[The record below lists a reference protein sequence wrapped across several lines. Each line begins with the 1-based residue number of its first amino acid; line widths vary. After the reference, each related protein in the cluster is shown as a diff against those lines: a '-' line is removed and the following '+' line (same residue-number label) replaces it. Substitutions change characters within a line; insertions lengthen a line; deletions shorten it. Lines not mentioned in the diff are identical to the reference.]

1 MKGFGSYNDWS
12 YYASS
17 SSNLSAFA
25 TPFSVNR
32 SSPIDVSP
40 PFIDPGDAARTGFP
54 YRYPDQYY
62 GTKPVVVEPQP
73 YFNSYGILQDLNSA
87 SVVPDHWS
95 SFSGFTASDGGSC
108 TDYVNKPNDLG
119 FAGQTVA
126 NQFADFGNGKGNQIG
141 VGANKPNELGFVG
154 QAVADQFA
162 DFGNG
167 KGNQIGVGANKPNEF
182 GFVGQAVAH
191 QFADFGNGKGNQIGV
206 GANKANELG
215 FVGQAVANQ
224 FADFGNGKGNQIGV
238 GANKP
243 NELGFVGQT
252 VANEF
257 ADFGNGKGN
266 QIGVGGSFALN
277 QTNFT
282 GSVADERMKSGDF
295 GNGKGNQIGVG
306 GSFALNQT
314 NFNGPVADERMKS
327 GCQDVTVC
335 HVEGPHMIGW
345 EKHSLATRADPV
357 DDKPF
362 WWRTTK
368 LASAGCQDIT
378 DSHGEVP
385 HMIGWEKH
393 SLPTSG
399 DYFDDKCCWWRPT
412 KPMPVDFSHTS
423 VWQSPPLSLETRHE
437 PPLKL
442 AVDSGDHDF
451 SYTDVY
457 DKHSGQQDKQTRVDT
472 VSSTSITGSGTDLN
486 LGIFVPDGGSG
497 HKKFYDIKEAA
508 ACFGLNL
515 CMNLEDSN
523 EASSS
528 NNAMVSDMN
537 DSGDVVDYKDK
548 ARHEFQHL
556 LPNPGLLSLGLNAI
570 QGVNSVDKSF
580 DCVGDPCNPS
590 VDSPC
595 WKGAPVS
602 HFSYYESSEALP
614 PENVPKNEC
623 FGSVIREP
631 QNFLLDDKNNFKK
644 PCDSSLQMHIQIA
657 DQETYSAGSSS
668 KQNSETRFASDDC
681 NVVNAGPFHSEPS
694 CDYKLQYQDDIAK
707 MKDNSVPPTKPI
719 DCESG
724 SSHDEDQVT
733 EENKLASQKLHTLC
747 IGGADAR
754 YNENICSASGTSL
767 TGGHALSLS
776 SSVEDA
782 STTSEKSAGKVST
795 EELNAQMLVD
805 TMNKFSQL
813 LLNHCLND
821 ACELEEQNCNIL
833 RDVITN
839 LNTCVMKNAEQIN
852 LAQECLLRQP
862 ETSRCAVEPCELQ
875 KGVQLTKIGPDEHE
889 NQLARKTD
897 LCFGSEKPHWMPSGF
912 ISPSGGAAI
921 TKEENMT
928 KAIKNILSENFDDDE
943 ATESQTLLYKNLWLE
958 AEAALCSV
966 SYKNRYHQ
974 MKIEMEKQSYKQ
986 RDMEQHSKS
995 EVIPSL
1001 SRSRSSAIEVN
1012 KCLNA
1017 DSSAQ
1022 NLADLAATI
1031 PKEHSQLKFSSDMNM
1046 LNSLTPEADGGQNL
1060 YSFIKNYAVSGTN
1073 KEVAGN
1079 DEASVMARYN
1089 VIKSRAD
1096 NSRILAIALETPS
1109 DIADMLVPQET
1120 DNQNQVNICRDF
1132 PIPEKN
1138 KANYETS
1145 VLARFH
1151 ILKSRAAAEDSSS
1164 VSSTE
1169 KLFEFSGEGV
1179 KETVTTKDALEGE
1192 SLNANLDF
1200 YTAGDETTPKE
1211 IHLDWGDVQPTNY
1224 HFDGL
1229 ASDWEHV

>member
-1 MKGFGSYNDWS
+1 MKGFGSYTDWS
-12 YYASS
+12 YYASP

-32 SSPIDVSP
+32 SSPNGVSP

-62 GTKPVVVEPQP
+62 GTKPNLVEPHQ
-73 YFNSYGILQDLNSA
+73 YFNSYGVLQDRNSA

-95 SFSGFTASDGGSC
+95 SFSGFTASDGVSRA
-108 TDYVNKPNDLG
+108 DYANKANELG
-119 FAGQTVA
+119 FAGQTVANQFAEFGNGKGNQIGVGVNKPNELGFVGQTVADQFEDFGNGKANQIGVGTSKPNELGFVGQMVA

-141 VGANKPNELGFVG
+141 VG
-154 QAVADQFA
+154 
-162 DFGNG
+162 
-167 KGNQIGVGANKPNEF
+167 
-182 GFVGQAVAH
+182 
-191 QFADFGNGKGNQIGV
+191 
-206 GANKANELG
+206 
-215 FVGQAVANQ
+215 
-224 FADFGNGKGNQIGV
+224 
-238 GANKP
+238 
-243 NELGFVGQT
+243 
-252 VANEF
+252 
-257 ADFGNGKGN
+257 
-266 QIGVGGSFALN
+266 GGFALN
-277 QTNFT
+277 TNFT
-282 GSVADERMKSGDF
+282 GSVADERMKSG
-295 GNGKGNQIGVG
+295 
-306 GSFALNQT
+306 
-314 NFNGPVADERMKS
+314 
-327 GCQDVTVC
+327 CQDVTVS

-345 EKHSLATRADPV
+345 DRHSLASSVDPLN
-357 DDKPF
+357 DKPF

-368 LASAGCQDIT
+368 LTSAGCQDIT

-385 HMIGWEKH
+385 HMIDWEKH

-399 DYFDDKCCWWRPT
+399 DCVDDKSCWWRPT

-423 VWQSPPLSLETRHE
+423 VLQSPPLSLETHHE

-442 AVDSGDHDF
+442 AVDSGDHHF
-451 SYTDVY
+451 SYTGVY
-457 DKHSGQQDKQTRVDT
+457 DKHLGQQDKQTRVDT

-497 HKKFYDIKEAA
+497 HKKFNDIKEAA

-515 CMNLEDSN
+515 SMNLDSN

-528 NNAMVSDMN
+528 NNAMVSDMD

-580 DCVGDPCNPS
+580 ECVGDPCNPS

-595 WKGAPVS
+595 WKGAPAA

-631 QNFLLDDKNNFKK
+631 QNFLLDGKNNVKK
-644 PCDSSLQMHIQIA
+644 PCDRSFQMHIQIA
-657 DQETYSAGSSS
+657 DQQTYSVGSSS

-694 CDYKLQYQDDIAK
+694 CDYELQYQDDITK

-719 DCESG
+719 ACESG

-733 EENKLASQKLHTLC
+733 EENKLASQKLHSLC
-747 IGGADAR
+747 IGGTDAGC
-754 YNENICSASGTSL
+754 NENISSSSGTSR
-767 TGGHALSLS
+767 TEGHTLPLS
-776 SSVEDA
+776 SSVGAA
-782 STTSEKSAGKVST
+782 STTSEKTAGKVST
-795 EELNAQMLVD
+795 EDLNAQMLVD

-833 RDVITN
+833 KDVITN
-839 LNTCVMKNAEQIN
+839 LNTCVLKNVERIN
-852 LAQECLLRQP
+852 LAQAFLLRQP
-862 ETSRCAVEPCELQ
+862 ETSKCAVETCELR

-889 NQLARKTD
+889 NQLAQKTD

-912 ISPSGGAAI
+912 ISPSSGAEMTEM

-928 KAIKNILSENFDDDE
+928 KAIKNILSENFDDDDAE
-943 ATESQTLLYKNLWLE
+943 ATVSQTLLYKNLWLE

-966 SYKNRYHQ
+966 SYKNRYNQ

-1001 SRSRSSAIEVN
+1001 STSESSAIEVN

-1031 PKEHSQLKFSSDMNM
+1031 PKEHSQLKFSSDMNR

-1060 YSFIKNYAVSGTN
+1060 YNFIKNYAVSGTN

-1096 NSRILAIALETPS
+1096 KSRIIANALETPS
-1109 DIADMLVPQET
+1109 DIADMFAPQET
-1120 DNQNQVNICRDF
+1120 DNQNQVNFCRDF
-1132 PIPEKN
+1132 PILEKN

-1151 ILKSRAAAEDSSS
+1151 VLKSRAAAEDSSS

-1169 KLFEFSGEGV
+1169 KLFEFSGEGI

-1200 YTAGDETTPKE
+1200 YTAVDKTTPKE
-1211 IHLDWGDVQPTNY
+1211 INLDWGNIQPTDY

>member
-12 YYASS
+12 YYASP

-32 SSPIDVSP
+32 SSPNGVSP
-40 PFIDPGDAARTGFP
+40 PFIDPGDAVRPGGFP
-54 YRYPDQYY
+54 YRYPDQY
-62 GTKPVVVEPQP
+62 EPQQ
-73 YFNSYGILQDLNSA
+73 YFNSYGVHQDRNSV

-95 SFSGFTASDGGSC
+95 SFSGFTATDGVSQA
-108 TDYVNKPNDLG
+108 DYVNKPIELG
-119 FAGQTVA
+119 FGGQTVA

-141 VGANKPNELGFVG
+141 VGADKPNELGLGFAG
-154 QAVADQFA
+154 QTVANQFL

-167 KGNQIGVGANKPNEF
+167 KGNQIGVRGGF
-182 GFVGQAVAH
+182 G
-191 QFADFGNGKGNQIGV
+191 
-206 GANKANELG
+206 
-215 FVGQAVANQ
+215 
-224 FADFGNGKGNQIGV
+224 
-238 GANKP
+238 
-243 NELGFVGQT
+243 
-252 VANEF
+252 
-257 ADFGNGKGN
+257 
-266 QIGVGGSFALN
+266 LN
-277 QTNFT
+277 QTSFT
-282 GSVADERMKSGDF
+282 DSVADERMKSGC
-295 GNGKGNQIGVG
+295 
-306 GSFALNQT
+306 
-314 NFNGPVADERMKS
+314 P
-327 GCQDVTVC
+327 DVTVS
-335 HVEGPHMIGW
+335 HVEGPHMVGW
-345 EKHSLATRADPV
+345 EKHSLTTSADPV

-368 LASAGCQDIT
+368 LANAGCQDIT

-399 DYFDDKCCWWRPT
+399 DCVDDKSCWWRPT

-423 VWQSPPLSLETRHE
+423 VLQSPPLSLETHHE

-442 AVDSGDHDF
+442 AVDSGDHHF
-451 SYTDVY
+451 SYTGVY
-457 DKHSGQQDKQTRVDT
+457 DKHLGQQDKQTRVDT
-472 VSSTSITGSGTDLN
+472 VSTTITGSGTDLN

-515 CMNLEDSN
+515 SMNLDSN

-548 ARHEFQHL
+548 ARHEFQYL
-556 LPNPGLLSLGLNAI
+556 QPNPGLLSLGLNAI

-580 DCVGDPCNPS
+580 ECVGDPCNPS

-595 WKGAPVS
+595 WKGAPAA

-623 FGSVIREP
+623 FASVTREP
-631 QNFLLDDKNNFKK
+631 QSFLLDGKNNVKK
-644 PCDSSLQMHIQIA
+644 PCDSSFQMHIQIA

-694 CDYKLQYQDDIAK
+694 CDYELQYEDVITK

-719 DCESG
+719 DRESG
-724 SSHDEDQVT
+724 PSYDEDQVT

-747 IGGADAR
+747 IGDADAGC
-754 YNENICSASGTSL
+754 NENICSASGTSL
-767 TGGHALSLS
+767 TVGHALSLS
-776 SSVEDA
+776 SLVEDA

-805 TMNKFSQL
+805 TMSKFSQL

-839 LNTCVMKNAEQIN
+839 LNTCVLKKSERIN

-862 ETSRCAVEPCELQ
+862 ETSRCAVESCEPQ
-875 KGVQLTKIGPDEHE
+875 QGVQLTKIGPESSMDEPE
-889 NQLARKTD
+889 SQLAQKAD
-897 LCFGSEKPHWMPSGF
+897 FCFGSEKPYWMPSGF
-912 ISPSGGAAI
+912 ISPSSGAEM

-943 ATESQTLLYKNLWLE
+943 ATESQTRLYKNLWLE

-966 SYKNRYHQ
+966 TYKNRYNQ
-974 MKIEMEKQSYKQ
+974 LKIEMEKQAYKQ

-995 EVIPSL
+995 EVIPKL
-1001 SRSRSSAIEVN
+1001 SRGKSSAIEVN
-1012 KCLNA
+1012 KCLNS

-1022 NLADLAATI
+1022 NLVDLAATI
-1031 PKEHSQLKFSSDMNM
+1031 PKELPQSKTSSDMNR

-1060 YSFIKNYAVSGTN
+1060 YNFIQNYAVSGTN

-1096 NSRILAIALETPS
+1096 NANDLETS
-1109 DIADMLVPQET
+1109 SYIADMLAPQEE
-1120 DNQNQVNICRDF
+1120 DNQNQVNFFPDS
-1132 PIPEKN
+1132 PIPGQN
-1138 KANYETS
+1138 MADYETS
-1145 VLARFH
+1145 VLTRFH
-1151 ILKSRAAAEDSSS
+1151 FLKSRAAEDSSS

-1169 KLFEFSGEGV
+1169 KLVEFSGEGI
-1179 KETVTTKDALEGE
+1179 KETVITKDALEGE
-1192 SLNANLDF
+1192 SLNTNLNF
-1200 YTAGDETTPKE
+1200 YTAVEETTPKE
-1211 IHLDWGDVQPTNY
+1211 IHLDWGERTYEFQPPNY
-1224 HFDGL
+1224 NLDGL
-1229 ASDWEHV
+1229 TSDWEHV

>member
-12 YYASS
+12 YYASP

-32 SSPIDVSP
+32 SSPVEVSP
-40 PFIDPGDAARTGFP
+40 PFIDPGDAARPGFP
-54 YRYPDQYY
+54 YRYPDRY
-62 GTKPVVVEPQP
+62 EPQQ
-73 YFNSYGILQDLNSA
+73 YFNSYGVHQDRDSVSV

-95 SFSGFTASDGGSC
+95 SFSGFTASDGVSRS
-108 TDYVNKPNDLG
+108 DYANNMNELGFSDQNVAKQFADFGNGKENQIGVRANKANELGLG
-119 FAGQTVA
+119 FAGQTVG

-141 VGANKPNELGFVG
+141 VGRGFG
-154 QAVADQFA
+154 
-162 DFGNG
+162 
-167 KGNQIGVGANKPNEF
+167 
-182 GFVGQAVAH
+182 
-191 QFADFGNGKGNQIGV
+191 
-206 GANKANELG
+206 
-215 FVGQAVANQ
+215 
-224 FADFGNGKGNQIGV
+224 
-238 GANKP
+238 
-243 NELGFVGQT
+243 
-252 VANEF
+252 
-257 ADFGNGKGN
+257 
-266 QIGVGGSFALN
+266 LN

-282 GSVADERMKSGDF
+282 GSVADERMKSG
-295 GNGKGNQIGVG
+295 
-306 GSFALNQT
+306 
-314 NFNGPVADERMKS
+314 
-327 GCQDVTVC
+327 CQDVTVS

-345 EKHSLATRADPV
+345 EKHSLTTSADPL

-368 LASAGCQDIT
+368 LPNAGCQDIT

-399 DYFDDKCCWWRPT
+399 DCVDDKSCWWRPT

-423 VWQSPPLSLETRHE
+423 ILHSLPLSLETHHE
-437 PPLKL
+437 APLKL
-442 AVDSGDHDF
+442 AVDSGDHHF
-451 SYTDVY
+451 SYTGVY
-457 DKHSGQQDKQTRVDT
+457 DKHLGQQDKQTRVDT
-472 VSSTSITGSGTDLN
+472 VSSTSITGSCTDLN
-486 LGIFVPDGGSG
+486 LGIFVPDGSSG
-497 HKKFYDIKEAA
+497 PKKFNDIKEAA

-515 CMNLEDSN
+515 CMNLDSN
-523 EASSS
+523 KASSS

-548 ARHEFQHL
+548 ARHEFPYLQ
-556 LPNPGLLSLGLNAI
+556 PNPGLLSLGLNAI

-580 DCVGDPCNPS
+580 ECVGDPCNPS

-595 WKGAPVS
+595 WKGAPAA
-602 HFSYYESSEALP
+602 HFSYYESSEVFP

-623 FGSVIREP
+623 CGSVIREP
-631 QNFLLDDKNNFKK
+631 QSFLLDGKNNVEK
-644 PCDSSLQMHIQIA
+644 PCDSSFQLHIQIA
-657 DQETYSAGSSS
+657 DQETYSVGSSL
-668 KQNSETRFASDDC
+668 KQNSEARFASADC

-694 CDYKLQYQDDIAK
+694 CDYKLQYQDDITK

-719 DCESG
+719 DCEYG
-724 SSHDEDQVT
+724 PSHYEHQVT

-747 IGGADAR
+747 FGGADTGC
-754 YNENICSASGTSL
+754 NENICSASATSL

-782 STTSEKSAGKVST
+782 STTSEKSAAKVST

-821 ACELEEQNCNIL
+821 AFELEEQNCNIL
-833 RDVITN
+833 IDVITN
-839 LNTCVMKNAEQIN
+839 LNTCVLKNAERIN
-852 LAQECLLRQP
+852 LAQECFLRQP
-862 ETSRCAVEPCELQ
+862 ETSRCAVESCELQ
-875 KGVQLTKIGPDEHE
+875 QGVQLSKIAPEYSVDEPE
-889 NQLARKTD
+889 NQLAQKAD
-897 LCFGSEKPHWMPSGF
+897 LCFRSEKPHWMPSGF
-912 ISPSGGAAI
+912 ISLSGGAEM

-966 SYKNRYHQ
+966 SYKNRYNQ

-1001 SRSRSSAIEVN
+1001 SRSESSAIEVN
-1012 KCLNA
+1012 KCLNS
-1017 DSSAQ
+1017 DSS
-1022 NLADLAATI
+1022 AATI
-1031 PKEHSQLKFSSDMNM
+1031 PKELSQSKFSSDMNR
-1046 LNSLTPEADGGQNL
+1046 LDSLTPEADGGQNL
-1060 YSFIKNYAVSGTN
+1060 YNFIHNYAVSGIN

-1089 VIKSRAD
+1089 VIKSRDD
-1096 NSRILAIALETPS
+1096 NSCINANDLETPS
-1109 DIADMLVPQET
+1109 HTADILAAQEA
-1120 DNQNQVNICRDF
+1120 DNQNQVNFFPDF
-1132 PIPEKN
+1132 LIPGKN
-1138 KANYETS
+1138 MADYETS

-1151 ILKSRAAAEDSSS
+1151 FLKSRAAEDSSS

-1169 KLFEFSGEGV
+1169 KLFEFSGEGI
-1179 KETVTTKDALEGE
+1179 KETVITKDALEGE
-1192 SLNANLDF
+1192 SLNANLKL
-1200 YTAGDETTPKE
+1200 YTAVDESTPKE
-1211 IHLDWGDVQPTNY
+1211 VHLDWGDRTYEFQPPNY

-1229 ASDWEHV
+1229 ATDWEHV